1 MAKKS
6 AFFSL
11 FILILS
17 YGVASGAQKAV
28 VIQSIRFKPYE
39 EAIKGF
45 KDVWGSELERFVI
58 SETRPDKIRR
68 KIKENEPD
76 LLLAVGIDALS
87 IAKYFLN
94 IPVVYIMVLN
104 PQLDTNHKMI
114 TGVSMDIALK
124 QKVTIITEAL
134 PEIRKVGLLYNPKS
148 PSKYLEEAQELLN
161 KKGIILIAKQTH
173 GPQSVPKALQEMKT
187 QIDAFWMFPDLTIV
201 TPETVEYIMLFSL
214 DNKVPII
221 TFSEKYVELGA
232 LLSIGIDSHDIG
244 VQAGELA
251 KQLLSDK
258 QITKI
263 TSIKARK
270 AITTINLNV
279 AKQLGIELDRD
290 FIERARLIE

>member
-28 VIQSIRFKPYE
+28 VIQSIRIKPYE

-58 SETRPDKIRR
+58 SETRPDKIRK

-76 LLLAVGIDALS
+76 LILAVGIDALS

-114 TGVSMDIALK
+114 TGVSMDISLK
-124 QKVTIITEAL
+124 QKVTIITQAL

-214 DNKVPII
+214 ENKVPII

-232 LLSIGIDSHDIG
+232 LLSIGIDSYDIG
-244 VQAGELA
+244 VQTGELA
-251 KQLLSDK
+251 KQLLSDE

-279 AKQLGIELDRD
+279 AKQLGIKLNKDL
-290 FIERARLIE
+290 IERARLIE

>member
-1 MAKKS
+1 
-6 AFFSL
+6 
-11 FILILS
+11 
-17 YGVASGAQKAV
+17 
-28 VIQSIRFKPYE
+28 
-39 EAIKGF
+39 
-45 KDVWGSELERFVI
+45 
-58 SETRPDKIRR
+58 
-68 KIKENEPD
+68 
-76 LLLAVGIDALS
+76 
-87 IAKYFLN
+87 
-94 IPVVYIMVLN
+94 
-104 PQLDTNHKMI
+104 MI

-134 PEIRKVGLLYNPKS
+134 PEIRKVGLLYNPRS
-148 PSKYLEEAQELLN
+148 PSKYLEEAHELLN
-161 KKGIILIAKQTH
+161 KKGIKLIAKQTH
-173 GPQSVPKALQEMKT
+173 DPQSVPKALQEMKT

-201 TPETVEYIMLFSL
+201 TPETVEYTMLFSL
-214 DNKVPII
+214 ENKIPII

-251 KQLLSDK
+251 KQLLSDE

-290 FIERARLIE
+290 LIERARLIE